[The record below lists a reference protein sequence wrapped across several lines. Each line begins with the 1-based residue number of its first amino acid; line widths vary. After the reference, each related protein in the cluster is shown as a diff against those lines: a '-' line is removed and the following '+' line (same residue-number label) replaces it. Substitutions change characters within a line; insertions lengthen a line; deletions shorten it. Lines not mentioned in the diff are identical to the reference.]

1 MINPEEDLKKRKVV
15 EKTRK
20 IRTETKKEN
29 HLPVE
34 TGEQVEIENP
44 LLTEIADLIS
54 GGLYNNWINI
64 YSNITAAAITDVYAD
79 L

>member
-15 EKTRK
+15 AKTRK
-20 IRTETKKEN
+20 IRTETKKAN

-54 GGLYNNWINI
+54 GGLYDN
-64 YSNITAAAITDVYAD
+64 
-79 L
+79 